1 VDVVKWYQSLRK
13 AGRGYEHFFIRAF
26 CSREKGEFTMPPRRR
41 DRQSP
46 DPEGEREMSKGR
58 GRQVQNLEVER
69 DLHNL
74 RAMIVDMEIRQR
86 RKADVGDI
94 SESENEDDVGHGEE
108 EVIAEDAANERLLK
122 AVARMGA
129 KVKMDIPVYEGNL
142 DVEELLD
149 WIRALDTYF
158 DYEDIEED
166 KKVRHAITRLKGHA
180 ALWWDELQ
188 ADRRCQ
194 GK

>member
-1 VDVVKWYQSLRK
+1 
-13 AGRGYEHFFIRAF
+13 
-26 CSREKGEFTMPPRRR
+26 MPPRRR

-46 DPEGEREMSKGR
+46 NPEEEREMPRGR
-58 GRQVQNLEVER
+58 GRQMQNPEVER

-86 RKADVGDI
+86 RTTDVGDI
-94 SESENEDDVGHGEE
+94 SESENEDDAGHGEE
-108 EVIAEDAANERLLK
+108 EVTTEDATNENLLK
-122 AVARMGA
+122 AIARMGA
-129 KVKMDIPVYEGNL
+129 KVKVDIPVYEGNL

-166 KKVRHAITRLKGHA
+166 KKVRHAVTRLKGHT

-188 ADRRCQ
+188 EDR
-194 GK
+194 